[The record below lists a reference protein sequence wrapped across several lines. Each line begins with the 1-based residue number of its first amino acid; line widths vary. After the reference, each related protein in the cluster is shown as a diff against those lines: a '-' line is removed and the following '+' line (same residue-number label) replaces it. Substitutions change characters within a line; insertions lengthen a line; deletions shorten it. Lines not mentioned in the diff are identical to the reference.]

1 MHVIGTGMLPWA
13 CIGLTTFA
21 IIRLLFLGLCNPLSH
36 IPGPW
41 YPRFTHY
48 VLKYKTMSGCRIHY
62 VHALHS
68 RYGPIVRISPFQV
81 AVADPE
87 GFTAIHRI
95 GSGFVKTQW
104 YEDFSGGSGIGIG
117 VFAMTDT
124 KRHAA
129 RRKLFARAFS
139 TVNIRQNCES
149 VVREKVVKA
158 VDRIKAEALNGSA
171 DVLHWWL
178 LMASD
183 VIGQLAFGESFELL
197 ESGKKNDYI
206 ETLHMAAISATLS
219 YELPWLHKISGYI
232 PIKALQRVLN
242 SGNKVSEYGGKAV
255 SNLMRHRDNKA
266 NIFANMLAECDAN
279 EKVDLT
285 PQDIRIEANNFIF
298 AGADTTSSTLTYL
311 VWAVLRRP
319 DLQARLEEEV
329 AAVEES
335 LLLEDAFLE
344 KLPLLNAVV
353 EETLRLYT
361 ALPSNLS
368 RVVPSKGTTLG
379 GYFIPGGFQVET
391 QAFTLHRNAEIWP
404 EPLKFDETRWLSP
417 AGLGP
422 LQKSTFCPFGAGT
435 RVCVGL
441 HLARME
447 LRMGAALLFRKC
459 TGLKLSASMKE
470 SMMDMENFFII
481 APVGHQCDVTLDA

>member
-1 MHVIGTGMLPWA
+1 MH
-13 CIGLTTFA
+13 A
-21 IIRLLFLGLCNPLSH
+21 IE
-36 IPGPW
+36 
-41 YPRFTHY
+41 T
-48 VLKYKTMSGCRIHY
+48 
-62 VHALHS
+62 
-68 RYGPIVRISPFQV
+68 
-81 AVADPE
+81 DPE

-139 TVNIRQNCES
+139 TANIRQNCES

-158 VDRIKAEALNGSA
+158 VDRIKAEALNGFA

-197 ESGKKNDYI
+197 ESGKQKNDYI

-311 VWAVLRRP
+311 VWAVLKRP
-319 DLQARLEEEV
+319 DLQSRLEEEV

-379 GYFIPGGFQVET
+379 SYFIPAGLQVET

-404 EPLKFDETRWLSP
+404 EPLK
-417 AGLGP
+417 
-422 LQKSTFCPFGAGT
+422 
-435 RVCVGL
+435 
-441 HLARME
+441 
-447 LRMGAALLFRKC
+447 
-459 TGLKLSASMKE
+459 
-470 SMMDMENFFII
+470 
-481 APVGHQCDVTLDA
+481 

>member
-1 MHVIGTGMLPWA
+1 
-13 CIGLTTFA
+13 
-21 IIRLLFLGLCNPLSH
+21 
-36 IPGPW
+36 
-41 YPRFTHY
+41 
-48 VLKYKTMSGCRIHY
+48 MSGCRIHY

-139 TVNIRQNCES
+139 TTNIRQNCES

-197 ESGKKNDYI
+197 ESGKQKNDYI

-311 VWAVLRRP
+311 VWAVLKRP

-329 AAVEES
+329 AAVEDA
-335 LLLEDAFLE
+335 LLVEDAFLE

-379 GYFIPGGFQVET
+379 GYFIPAGLQVET
-391 QAFTLHRNAEIWP
+391 QAFTLHRKAEIWP
-404 EPLKFDETRWLSP
+404 EPLK
-417 AGLGP
+417 
-422 LQKSTFCPFGAGT
+422 
-435 RVCVGL
+435 
-441 HLARME
+441 
-447 LRMGAALLFRKC
+447 
-459 TGLKLSASMKE
+459 
-470 SMMDMENFFII
+470 
-481 APVGHQCDVTLDA
+481 

>member
-1 MHVIGTGMLPWA
+1 
-13 CIGLTTFA
+13 
-21 IIRLLFLGLCNPLSH
+21 
-36 IPGPW
+36 
-41 YPRFTHY
+41 
-48 VLKYKTMSGCRIHY
+48 MSGCRIHY

-139 TVNIRQNCES
+139 TADIRQNCES

-158 VDRIKAEALNGSA
+158 VDRINDEAMNGSA

-178 LMASD
+178 L
-183 VIGQLAFGESFELL
+183 
-197 ESGKKNDYI
+197 
-206 ETLHMAAISATLS
+206 MAAISATLS

-242 SGNKVSEYGGKAV
+242 SGNKVSEYCGKAV

-298 AGADTTSSTLTYL
+298 AGADNIIDTYL
-311 VWAVLRRP
+311 P
-319 DLQARLEEEV
+319 RLGF
-329 AAVEES
+329 AQ
-335 LLLEDAFLE
+335 
-344 KLPLLNAVV
+344 
-353 EETLRLYT
+353 ET
-361 ALPSNLS
+361 
-368 RVVPSKGTTLG
+368 
-379 GYFIPGGFQVET
+379 
-391 QAFTLHRNAEIWP
+391 
-404 EPLKFDETRWLSP
+404 
-417 AGLGP
+417 
-422 LQKSTFCPFGAGT
+422 
-435 RVCVGL
+435 
-441 HLARME
+441 
-447 LRMGAALLFRKC
+447 
-459 TGLKLSASMKE
+459 
-470 SMMDMENFFII
+470 
-481 APVGHQCDVTLDA
+481 

>member
-1 MHVIGTGMLPWA
+1 MHAIETGMLPWA
-13 CIGLTTFA
+13 CIGLAAFA
-21 IIRLLFLGLCNPLSH
+21 IIRLLFLGLRNPLNH

-41 YPRFTHY
+41 YTRFTHY

-117 VFAMTDT
+117 VFAVTDT

-139 TVNIRQNCES
+139 TANIRQNCES

-158 VDRIKAEALNGSA
+158 DDRIKAEALNGAA

-311 VWAVLRRP
+311 VWAVLKRP
-319 DLQARLEEEV
+319 DLQARLEKEV
-329 AAVEES
+329 AAVEEA

-353 EETLRLYT
+353 EETLRLFT
-361 ALPSNLS
+361 KQS
-368 RVVPSKGTTLG
+368 
-379 GYFIPGGFQVET
+379 VET

-404 EPLKFDETRWLSP
+404 EPLKFDETRWLNP
-417 AGLGP
+417 NGLSP

-459 TGLKLSASMKE
+459 PGLKLSTSMKD